1 MTHMRAQGATEDD
14 RRDRGNY
21 AGVNRDEQCV
31 RLRDW
36 SGTFGLEQPP
46 WGPPFG

>member
-1 MTHMRAQGATEDD
+1 MTHMRTQGATEDD

-21 AGVNRDEQCV
+21 AEVNRV